1 MATSCVPDHGFDE
14 RGKKLAIVHALFANL
29 ARVPGLRHGTNIM
42 RRRTLLAALA
52 QIPLHSALAAAQS
65 GQDDILPRL
74 KTQERDTL
82 GTTLVLGLP
91 QAPFAGTGDDT
102 VIVFVPD
109 KYRFQSDEGVSALVH
124 FHGHN
129 SSAERAISA
138 HALREQLVD
147 SRQNAILVVPQLAL
161 FAADS
166 SCGKLASQDAL
177 SRLLGGA
184 ISTAARAGRAA
195 LGDSR
200 FPERPRLGR
209 VCVSAHSGGYHAAA
223 CSLRVGGVDV
233 SETYLFDA
241 LYAESEVFRE
251 WVLARRGDPAT
262 TRHKLVSYFTTGTT
276 TETLNR
282 GLRDALERSGVL
294 VSEELREGS
303 LSRRDLSHAGAV
315 FVRTD
320 VAHSSVTWETNA
332 LRDVLYAS
340 MLPRHLGS
348 TWFKERGGARLIERR
363 NVVRRR
369 SSGKASE

>member
-1 MATSCVPDHGFDE
+1 MH
-14 RGKKLAIVHALFANL
+14 
-29 ARVPGLRHGTNIM
+29 
-42 RRRTLLAALA
+42 RRTVLAALA
-52 QIPLHSALAAAQS
+52 QIPLLSATSVARGAAEQAR
-65 GQDDILPRL
+65 PRL
-74 KTQERDTL
+74 KTEARDSL

-91 QAPFAGTGDDT
+91 QAPFAGRGDDT
-102 VIVFVPD
+102 VIVFVPER
-109 KYRFQSDEGVSALVH
+109 YRFRAEEGISALVH

-129 SSAERAISA
+129 SSAERALAA

-147 SRQNAILVVPQLAL
+147 SRQNALLVVPQLAL

-166 SCGKLASQDAL
+166 SCGQLASPGAL

-184 ISTAARAGRAA
+184 VSTAAKVGRKS
-195 LGDSR
+195 LGDSH
-200 FPERPRLGR
+200 FPERPHLGR
-209 VCVSAHSGGYHAAA
+209 VCLSAHSGGYHAAA
-223 CSLRVGGVDV
+223 CSLRGGGVDV

-262 TRHKLVSYFTTGTT
+262 RRHKLVSYFTEGAA
-276 TETLNR
+276 TEPINV
-282 GLRDALERSGVL
+282 GLRSALEREGVL
-294 VSEELREGS
+294 VSEELHEGA

-315 FVRTD
+315 FVRTR

-348 TWFKERGGARLIERR
+348 TWFANREGARLIERR
-363 NVVRRR
+363 N
-369 SSGKASE
+369 ASR

>member
-1 MATSCVPDHGFDE
+1 VQPKSVGQRVD
-14 RGKKLAIVHALFANL
+14 ALVANL
-29 ARVPGLRHGTNIM
+29 APSFGFRHGDNM
-42 RRRTLLAALA
+42 RRRTVLAALA
-52 QIPLHSALAAAQS
+52 QIPLHTAVALAQS
-65 GQDDILPRL
+65 ERAEVRPRL
-74 KTQERDTL
+74 KTEARDTL

-109 KYRFQSDEGVSALVH
+109 KYRFQSEEGVSALVH

-166 SCGKLASQDAL
+166 SCGKLASPGAL
-177 SRLLGGA
+177 ARLLGGA
-184 ISTAARAGRAA
+184 VSTAARVGRAT

-200 FPERPRLGR
+200 FPERPSLGR
-209 VCVSAHSGGYHAAA
+209 VCLSAHSGGYHAAA
-223 CSLRVGGVDV
+223 CSLRQGGVDV

-262 TRHKLVSYFTTGTT
+262 SRHKLVSYFTAGAA
-276 TETLNR
+276 TEVLNR
-282 GLRDALERSGVL
+282 GLREALERSGVL
-294 VSEELREGS
+294 VSEELREGA

-315 FVRTD
+315 FVRTE

-340 MLPRHLGS
+340 MLPRHLNS
-348 TWFKERGGARLIERR
+348 SWFKDRGGARLIERR
-363 NVVRRR
+363 NVSRRR
-369 SSGKASE
+369 SLAKPSD

>member
-1 MATSCVPDHGFDE
+1 
-14 RGKKLAIVHALFANL
+14 
-29 ARVPGLRHGTNIM
+29 M
-42 RRRTLLAALA
+42 RRRTILAALA
-52 QIPLHSALAAAQS
+52 QSTLLSATAFAESGPL
-65 GQDDILPRL
+65 DVRPRL
-74 KTQERDTL
+74 KTGSRDAL
-82 GTTLVLGLP
+82 GTTLVLGVP
-91 QAPFAGTGDDT
+91 QAPFAGVGHGDDT
-102 VIVFVPD
+102 VIVFVPN
-109 KYRFQSDEGVSALVH
+109 KYRFHADEGVSALVH

-129 SSAERAISA
+129 SSAERAIAA

-166 SCGKLASQDAL
+166 SCGKLTTPGAL

-184 ISTAARAGRAA
+184 LSTAARVGRST

-223 CSLRVGGVDV
+223 CSLRAGGVDV

-241 LYAESEVFRE
+241 LYAESEVFRD
-251 WVLARRGDPAT
+251 WVLARRGDPVT
-262 TRHKLVSYFTTGTT
+262 SRHKLVSYFTGGAA
-276 TETLNR
+276 TELMNN
-282 GLRDALERSGVL
+282 GLRAALERSGVL
-294 VSEELREGS
+294 VSEELREGQ
-303 LSRRDLSHAGAV
+303 LSRRDLSHASAV
-315 FVRTD
+315 FVRTE

-348 TWFKERGGARLIERR
+348 TWFARPNGGRLIERR
-363 NVVRRR
+363 VANRG
-369 SSGKASE
+369 SHG